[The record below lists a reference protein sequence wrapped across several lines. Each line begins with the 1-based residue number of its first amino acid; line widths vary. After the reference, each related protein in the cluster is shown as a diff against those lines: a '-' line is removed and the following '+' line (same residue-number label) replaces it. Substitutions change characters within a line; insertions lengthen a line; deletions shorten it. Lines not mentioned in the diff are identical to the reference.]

1 MVGIRLLMTTDP
13 PFDATAAL
21 QRLRLAFAAIPDRR
35 QPGKIDH
42 RLDEILAGSLCS
54 MLCGFGYFTSIAEFF
69 CLQIDWLRGFLPLE
83 KGPPSHDV
91 IRNAFMAVK
100 PEALVEILTV
110 WVGDLDGTHVAIDG
124 KVQRSALCA
133 GGAVH
138 VLRAWVNELSL
149 SAGQAA
155 CAAKSNEIE
164 AIPRL
169 LDSLQLKGATV
180 TIDAAGCQ
188 TAIAA
193 QIDDGGGAYVLALK
207 ANQPQALAAVS
218 AHFDS
223 NPAGLDRHAT
233 EERSRGRY
241 EKREYSIQSDL
252 SWFGKSWKWQGLKS
266 VGHVRRTTVRPGGSG
281 ADGREALVEDSYFL
295 CSIEAD
301 AKRFAELARGH
312 WGVENR
318 CHWTLDV
325 TFGEDLCG
333 TRDATASRN
342 LSTLREMAI
351 GLLRAHPSKKTLPL
365 KQLQATLDPDF
376 RLRLLANFH
385 A

>member
-1 MVGIRLLMTTDP
+1 MSNDP
-13 PFDATAAL
+13 PFDATSAL
-21 QRLRLAFAAIPDRR
+21 DRLRRAFSAIPDSR
-35 QPGKIDH
+35 QPGKVLH
-42 RLDEILAGSLCS
+42 RLDEILVGSLCS
-54 MLCGFGYFTSIAEFF
+54 MLCGFCHFTSMAEFF
-69 CLQIDWLRGFLPLE
+69 RLQSAWLKGFLPLE
-83 KGPPSHDV
+83 NGAPSHDV

-100 PEALVEILTV
+100 PEALVEILAS
-110 WVGDLDGTHVAIDG
+110 WAGGLDGVHLAVDG
-124 KVQRSALCA
+124 KAQRSTRSG

-138 VLRAWVNELSL
+138 VLRAWIDGLSL

-155 CAAKSNEIE
+155 CAAKSNEVE

-193 QIDDGGGAYVLALK
+193 QIDEAGAAYVLALK
-207 ANQPQALAAVS
+207 GNQPQALEAVA
-218 AHFDS
+218 AHFAS
-223 NPAGLDRHAT
+223 GPAGAERTVT

-241 EKREYSIQSDL
+241 EKREYSILSDL
-252 SWFGKSWKWQGLKS
+252 SWFGKSWRWQGLGS
-266 VGHVRRTTVRPGGSG
+266 VARVRRTTVRHGGGG
-281 ADGREALVEDSYFL
+281 ADGREAVVEDHYYL

-301 AKRFAELARGH
+301 AKRLAALVRGH
-312 WGVENR
+312 WSVENR

-351 GLLRAHPSKKTLPL
+351 ALLRSHPSKGTLPL
-365 KQLQATLDPDF
+365 KQQRATLDTDF
-376 RLRLLANFH
+376 RLELLANFH

>member
-124 KVQRSALCA
+124 KVQHSTLCA

-155 CAAKSNEIE
+155 CAAKRNE
-164 AIPRL
+164 
-169 LDSLQLKGATV
+169 S
-180 TIDAAGCQ
+180 
-188 TAIAA
+188 
-193 QIDDGGGAYVLALK
+193 
-207 ANQPQALAAVS
+207 
-218 AHFDS
+218 
-223 NPAGLDRHAT
+223 
-233 EERSRGRY
+233 
-241 EKREYSIQSDL
+241 
-252 SWFGKSWKWQGLKS
+252 
-266 VGHVRRTTVRPGGSG
+266 
-281 ADGREALVEDSYFL
+281 
-295 CSIEAD
+295 
-301 AKRFAELARGH
+301 
-312 WGVENR
+312 
-318 CHWTLDV
+318 
-325 TFGEDLCG
+325 
-333 TRDATASRN
+333 
-342 LSTLREMAI
+342 
-351 GLLRAHPSKKTLPL
+351 
-365 KQLQATLDPDF
+365 
-376 RLRLLANFH
+376 
-385 A
+385 

>member
-1 MVGIRLLMTTDP
+1 MKVSMNTDLP
-13 PFDATAAL
+13 PETSAAL
-21 QRLRLAFAAIPDRR
+21 HRLRQAFAAVPDSR
-35 QPGKIDH
+35 QAGKVLH
-42 RLDEILAGSLCS
+42 RLDEILVGSLCS
-54 MLCGFGYFTSIAEFF
+54 MLCGFCQFTSIAEFF
-69 CLQIDWLRGFLPLE
+69 RLQIGWLRGFLSLE
-83 KGPPSHDV
+83 NGPPSHDV
-91 IRNAFMAVK
+91 VRNAFMAVE
-100 PEALVEILTV
+100 PETLVEILSS
-110 WVGDLDGTHVAIDG
+110 WVGDLEGVHLAVDG
-124 KVQRSALCA
+124 KVQRSARCA
-133 GGAVH
+133 GGTVH
-138 VLRAWVNELSL
+138 VLRAWVDGLSL

-169 LDSLQLKGATV
+169 LASLQLKGATV

-188 TAIAA
+188 TAVAA
-193 QIDDGGGAYVLALK
+193 QIDEAGGAYVLALK
-207 ANQPQALAAVS
+207 ANQPQALEAVAS
-218 AHFDS
+218 HFACG
-223 NPAGLDRHAT
+223 PEGVLRHVT

-252 SWFGKSWKWQGLKS
+252 SWYGKSWKWQGLRS
-266 VGHVRRTTVRPGGSG
+266 VAHVRRTTVRHDTSG
-281 ADGREALVEDSYFL
+281 ADGREALVEDHYYL

-301 AKRFAELARGH
+301 AERLAVLVRGH
-312 WGVENR
+312 WSVENR

-342 LSTLREMAI
+342 LSTVREMAI

-365 KQLQATLDPDF
+365 KQQQATLDPDF
-376 RLRLLANFH
+376 RLRLLEKFH